1 MLLNLVHININVTD
15 IERSLE
21 FYEAIGFKVMHV
33 FGDRETTDVSL
44 GMDYGGRRMR
54 GAVLSISDDP
64 RASTKIE
71 LIQWIDPPVEPA
83 AERAE
88 FGAGVSRLA
97 IRTKHLVATCDALRA
112 RGIEF
117 LHEPQEIDIV
127 GAKRFV
133 LFRDPDGTLLELIE
147 F

>member
-1 MLLNLVHININVTD
+1 VLLNLIHANINVTD

-21 FYEAIGFKVMHV
+21 FYETIGFKVMHV
-33 FGDRETTDVSL
+33 FGDRESGDVSA
-44 GMDYGGRRMR
+44 GMSQGSRRVK

-71 LIQWIDPPVEPA
+71 LLQWVDPPATAQHERGD
-83 AERAE
+83 AE
-88 FGAGVSRLA
+88 AGVARLA
-97 IRTKHLVATCDALRA
+97 IRTKNLLAYCDELRA
-112 RGIEF
+112 KGVEF

-127 GAKRFV
+127 GARRFV
-133 LFRDPDGTLLELIE
+133 LFKDPDGTLLELIE

>member
-1 MLLNLVHININVTD
+1 MLLNLVHVNINVTD

-21 FYEAIGFKVMHV
+21 FYQKLGFKVMHV
-33 FGDRETTDVSL
+33 FGDRPTSDVTE
-44 GMDYGGRRMR
+44 GMSFAGRGVR

-64 RASTKIE
+64 RAATKIE
-71 LIQWIDPPVEPA
+71 LIQWLEPPARPQP
-83 AERAE
+83 ERAE
-88 FGAGVSRLA
+88 GQAGVARIA
-97 IRTKHLVATCDALRA
+97 IRTKNLLRTCEMLRE

-117 LHEPQEIDIV
+117 LHEPQEIDVV

-133 LFRDPDGTLLELIE
+133 LFEDPDRTVLELIE

>member
-21 FYEAIGFKVMHV
+21 FYQRVGFKVMHV
-33 FGDRETTDVSL
+33 FGNRPTDDVSE
-44 GMDYGGRRMR
+44 GMSYAGRQMR
-54 GAVLSISDDP
+54 GAVLSLSDDP
-64 RASTKIE
+64 RAATKLE
-71 LIQWIDPPVEPA
+71 LIQWIDPPVEPQSPGSDT
-83 AERAE
+83 R
-88 FGAGVSRLA
+88 AGVSRIA
-97 IRTKHLVATCDALRA
+97 IRTKHLLAYYRALKA
-112 RGIEF
+112 KGVEF

-133 LFRDPDGTLLELIE
+133 MFRDPDGTLLELIE

>member
-21 FYEAIGFKVMHV
+21 FYQRIGFKVMHV
-33 FGDRETTDVSL
+33 FGNRPTGDVAE
-44 GMDYGGRRMR
+44 GMDYGGRQMR

-64 RASTKIE
+64 RAATKIE
-71 LIQWIDPPVEPA
+71 LIQWIDPPTR
-83 AERAE
+83 RASE
-88 FGAGVSRLA
+88 KTEASAGVSRIA
-97 IRTKHLVATCDALRA
+97 IRTKNLREYCEELKA
-112 RGIEF
+112 KGVKF

-133 LFRDPDGTLLELIE
+133 MFRDPDGTLLELIE